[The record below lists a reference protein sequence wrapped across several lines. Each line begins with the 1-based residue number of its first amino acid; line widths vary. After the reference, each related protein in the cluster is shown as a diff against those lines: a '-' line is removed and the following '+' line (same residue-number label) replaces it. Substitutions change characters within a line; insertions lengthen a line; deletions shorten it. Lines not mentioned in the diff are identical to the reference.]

1 MEEAPLRIVYFRI
14 QALYPPMVPRF
25 SGSALQ
31 ELYLKI
37 SEHHQ
42 FEKFESIGDQGAK
55 LSTEAIRDCQILRDR
70 IMLSENV
77 IQRSF
82 EIVTKDFADILGI
95 VKEKFNIPVL
105 VDFRCVLRALW
116 PLPTEMDASSFL
128 RSQALNINDD
138 QFRLLGVPVAGT
150 GLRVNCPDLEHNKI
164 HDFKIE
170 PFFRDTKNLFIELA
184 SSFPE
189 PIQTVPICDQR
200 MQECYEFLMNKI
212 VSFVKSFGFE
222 GIS

>member
-1 MEEAPLRIVYFRI
+1 MDEASLRVIHFRI
-14 QALYPPMVPRF
+14 RALYPPTVPRF

-37 SEHHQ
+37 SERHQ
-42 FEKFESIGDQGAK
+42 FEKFELIGDQGAK
-55 LSTEAIRDCQILRDR
+55 LSTEAVRDCEIRRDR
-70 IMLSENV
+70 IILWEN

-82 EIVTKDFADILGI
+82 ELVTKDFTDIIEI
-95 VKEKFNIPVL
+95 VHGKLSVPVL
-105 VDFRCVLRALW
+105 FGFSCILRALW
-116 PLPTEMDASSFL
+116 SLPTEMDASSFL

-150 GLRVNCPDLEHNKI
+150 GLRVNCPDVAHHKA

-189 PIQTVPICDQR
+189 PIQTVQICEQR
-200 MQECYEFLMNKI
+200 MNECYDFLMNKI
-212 VSFVKSFGFE
+212 VSFVKSFSPE

>member
-1 MEEAPLRIVYFRI
+1 MEETPLRIVHFRI
-14 QALYPPMVPRF
+14 QALYPPTVPRF

-37 SEHHQ
+37 SERHQ
-42 FEKFESIGDQGAK
+42 FEKFELIGDQGVK
-55 LSTEAIRDCQILRDR
+55 LSTEAVRDCEIRRDR
-70 IMLSENV
+70 IILLENL
-77 IQRSF
+77 QRSF
-82 EIVTKDFADILGI
+82 ELVTKDFIDILEI
-95 VKEKFNIPVL
+95 VKGKFSIPVL
-105 VDFRCVLRALW
+105 VDFRCTLRALW

-138 QFRLLGVPVAGT
+138 QFRLLGVPIAGT
-150 GLRVNCPDLEHNKI
+150 GLRVNCPDLAHNRI

-189 PIQTVPICDQR
+189 PIQTVSICDQR
-200 MQECYEFLMNKI
+200 MKECYEFLMNKI

-222 GIS
+222 GKS